1 MKQRKLYIKS
11 AMITFIANPF
21 PSKKDVSTPSE
32 HLKWWQCW
40 IHGENIFLKHPDS
53 SYRKINLVVLKEQFK
68 RLLAAAETFRGSW
81 GQNYFHKNTATLFTI
96 FAIIFS
102 QVYRRFITLRYAIL
116 QQIDC
121 KSWYDN
127 SVEFY

>member
-68 RLLAAAETFRGSW
+68 SLLGAAETFRGSW
-81 GQNYFHKNTATLFTI
+81 GQNYFHTNTTTLFTI
-96 FAIIFS
+96 FALIFS
-102 QVYRRFITLRYAIL
+102 QVYRRFITLCYVIL